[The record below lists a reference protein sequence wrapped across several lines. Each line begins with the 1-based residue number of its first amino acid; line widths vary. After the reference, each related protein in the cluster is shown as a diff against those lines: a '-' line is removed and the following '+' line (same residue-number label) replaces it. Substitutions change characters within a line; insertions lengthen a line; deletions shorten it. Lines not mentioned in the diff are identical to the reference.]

1 MPAGLPVIDDLT
13 RDFSQSIAKE
23 KEMGDAH
30 KLIET
35 VFRRTQGTFDIELEL
50 HALTEL
56 TERPTGTL
64 QYFYG
69 TLESEVKKFLPL
81 LPELKSRLK
90 QFVRSRCQDPGDVSF
105 LRPLLLGFTHPD
117 SGIDIFT
124 LNYDPT
130 IEALCESEN
139 LAYTDGFDPYWN
151 PKAFESKGTIVRL
164 FKIHGSVNWFL
175 IRPGWYAKIP
185 VRGDIQHLKFFTG
198 EQLTE
203 MVLYPALEKRTDS
216 GPYPYILNAFR
227 TKLAKAGLLITIG
240 YSFRDN
246 NIRTLIIDQMR
257 ANPGLWLILASPHAQ
272 NRRAEICKE
281 APDLKARIVA
291 FNADAELSIAKRMLA
306 QVVGSLRNAR
316 VAEER
321 ARSNQATSARL
332 LDYDWR
338 PCIADYE
345 SLGHYEKIKQIGH
358 ETLLND
364 MLDKGNPSLEPILAR
379 MSLRFAIEDFANHD
393 MSNAA
398 KWLALFRDYLIVADD
413 QLFRLYTQ
421 TGPDAI
427 SLANMGG
434 LIGNREPNARPFWI
448 RQGVGV
454 DLAGLSKEIEN
465 LTDFLTNTVADG
477 GRSTSIA
484 KKLKPVHALCKLTI
498 EANGLQGNPMAAET
512 FKVTIP
518 KELQQGEGGF
528 YSQVDKL
535 LTLVQSWKS

>member
-1 MPAGLPVIDDLT
+1 M
-13 RDFSQSIAKE
+13 
-23 KEMGDAH
+23 
-30 KLIET
+30 
-35 VFRRTQGTFDIELEL
+35 
-50 HALTEL
+50 
-56 TERPTGTL
+56 
-64 QYFYG
+64 
-69 TLESEVKKFLPL
+69 
-81 LPELKSRLK
+81 
-90 QFVRSRCQDPGDVSF
+90 
-105 LRPLLLGFTHPD
+105 
-117 SGIDIFT
+117 
-124 LNYDPT
+124 
-130 IEALCESEN
+130 
-139 LAYTDGFDPYWN
+139 
-151 PKAFESKGTIVRL
+151 
-164 FKIHGSVNWFL
+164 
-175 IRPGWYAKIP
+175 
-185 VRGDIQHLKFFTG
+185 
-198 EQLTE
+198 
-203 MVLYPALEKRTDS
+203 
-216 GPYPYILNAFR
+216 
-227 TKLAKAGLLITIG
+227 
-240 YSFRDN
+240 
-246 NIRTLIIDQMR
+246 
-257 ANPGLWLILASPHAQ
+257 
-272 NRRAEICKE
+272 
-281 APDLKARIVA
+281 
-291 FNADAELSIAKRMLA
+291 
-306 QVVGSLRNAR
+306 
-316 VAEER
+316 
-321 ARSNQATSARL
+321 
-332 LDYDWR
+332 
-338 PCIADYE
+338 
-345 SLGHYEKIKQIGH
+345 GHYEKIKQIGH